1 MTPPTG
7 KVHLIDAGPGDPA
20 LLTAKYDARA
30 LAVGRAVL
38 RETGAEDVILFGS
51 RARGDY
57 RDDSDIDLLLI
68 HSGPKDYEFRAM
80 AKDSA
85 KSMASALYGSPV
97 GVDLIW
103 FSPEEFDRMRRS
115 LNHVTA
121 VAAEEGINMSGE
133 SAGIGDGDRSNE
145 WTVTNQRCR
154 HARAHLRSLR
164 RSIDDRE
171 IDIIVGQQ
179 AQQALEHAMKALISA
194 CGRRYR
200 RLHDLLAIESDMR
213 QADPEFRL
221 TLESPLRQLNE
232 YGGSERYYEPEEPL
246 GDHSQLY
253 RQVESD
259 VTRIFQRIAELTG
272 LDPWQEQP

>member
-1 MTPPTG
+1 MTSAT
-7 KVHLIDAGPGDPA
+7 V
-20 LLTAKYDARA
+20 KYDKMA
-30 LAVGRAVL
+30 LAVGQAVL

-57 RDDSDIDLLLI
+57 NDDSDIDLLLV
-68 HSGPKDYEFRAM
+68 HPGPKDYEFRARV
-80 AKDSA
+80 KDNA
-85 KSMASALYGSPV
+85 KSMASVLYGSPV

-133 SAGIGDGDRSNE
+133 SARIGDGDRSNE

-154 HARAHLRSLR
+154 HARAHLRSMR

-194 CGRRYR
+194 CGCRYR
-200 RLHDLLAIESDMR
+200 RLHDLLATETDVR

-232 YGGSERYYEPEEPL
+232 YGGSDRYYEPEESL
-246 GDHSQLY
+246 GDHRQLY

-259 VTRIFQRIAELTG
+259 ATRIFQRITELTG
-272 LDPWQEQP
+272 RDPWQEQP